1 MDDSI
6 KCPNSIFKQKIFISP
21 FKCVPRNK
29 RMEVETSK
37 STKQNIKIFTKASE
51 RKNIFLLTKYI
62 FVRKQKAYCG
72 IS

>member
-6 KCPNSIFKQKIFISP
+6 KCQNSIFKQKIFISP

-37 STKQNIKIFTKASE
+37 STKQNIKIFTKASGG
-51 RKNIFLLTKYI
+51 KYI
-62 FVRKQKAYCG
+62 S
-72 IS
+72 ID

>member
-1 MDDSI
+1 MIQLSA
-6 KCPNSIFKQKIFISP
+6 KTAFSNKKIFISP

-62 FVRKQKAYCG
+62 FV
-72 IS
+72 